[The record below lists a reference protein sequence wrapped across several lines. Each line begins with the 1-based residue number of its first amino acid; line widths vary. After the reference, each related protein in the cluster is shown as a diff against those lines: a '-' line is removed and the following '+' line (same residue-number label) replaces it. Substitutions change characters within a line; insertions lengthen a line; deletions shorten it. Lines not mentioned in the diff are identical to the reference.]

1 MSGTKEFMLIDGAV
15 ALASLT
21 GKALHAYHKRQQHI
35 REAAIRAELTTQQRV
50 AQIQQQHIQRTV
62 VIIPS
67 STPTGATATSSEA
80 QIKALQSKLPQI
92 TAEYD
97 ELVEQQLLDP
107 QTVNQALEL
116 VKRALDTQDLST
128 AETNLQALD
137 DARIIA
143 MQSRRSE
150 KAAQVEYLQTRLQS
164 LLPRIP
170 KHIAESVSQQITS
183 YHNNWIQHSNSNLQQ
198 IHTYLNDLEAQVD
211 EIQIAADNLIDSWL
225 EVGYDAQITAI
236 DDGDIV
242 IQVATHDCANTE
254 MRVQFSGQKI
264 DLFAQS
270 EEPELCTDRT
280 FAALR
285 VFQQQGYQLEW
296 TRWDGNFI
304 PSEWR
309 NLYSNI
315 PQNQNNQSQLWRRQA
330 QEY

>member
-15 ALASLT
+15 ALASLI
-21 GKALHAYHKRQQHI
+21 GKALHAYHKRQQQI
-35 REAAIRAELTTQQRV
+35 REAAIRAELTTQQRI

-67 STPTGATATSSEA
+67 NTPTGATPTSSE

-92 TAEYD
+92 TAESHK
-97 ELVEQQLLDP
+97 LVEQQLLDS

-116 VKRALDTQDLST
+116 VERALATQDFST

-143 MQSRRSE
+143 MQSRQVE
-150 KAAQVEYLQTRLQS
+150 NAAQVEYLQTRLQS
-164 LLPRIP
+164 LLPHIP
-170 KHIAESVSQQITS
+170 KHIAESINQQITS
-183 YHNNWIQHSNSNLQQ
+183 YHNNWIQNNSNDLQQ
-198 IHTYLNDLEAQVD
+198 IHTYLNDLETQVD

-225 EVGYDAQITAI
+225 EVGYDAQITGI

-285 VFQQQGYQLEW
+285 IFQQQGYQLEW

-304 PSEWR
+304 PAEWR
-309 NLYSNI
+309 NLYSNVE
-315 PQNQNNQSQLWRRQA
+315 QNQNNQSQQRRRQA